1 MRRGEAFIGNL
12 IALSDDGPHG
22 HILPT
27 NRGGVKPPRKPVRK
41 PMAKNITDPRKDFAR
56 WYQDVIREAELADSA
71 PVRGCMVIRPYGFAI
86 WELIRDDL
94 DARFKET
101 GHVNAYFPV
110 FIPQSF
116 IHKEAQHVEGFSPE
130 LAVVT
135 HAGGKQLEEP
145 LVVRPTSETII
156 NHMFS
161 KWIGSYRDLPM
172 LLNQWA
178 NVVRWELRPRAFL
191 RTTEFL
197 WQEGH
202 TAHATEEEAREETM
216 RMLGVY
222 TDFMRQSAAI
232 PVIPGRKTE
241 RERFAGAVDTY
252 TIEAMMGNG
261 WALQGGTSHYLGT
274 NFAKVFDT
282 TFLDRD
288 NQRRYVHQSS
298 WGVST
303 RLVGAVIMAHG
314 DENGLRLPP
323 AIAPVQVVIVPVGM
337 QDPRAPE
344 VMEAAQG
351 LAKDLK
357 ARGVRVRLDDRE
369 NMSPGFKFNHWEV
382 RGVPVRL
389 ELGPRDLDAGQVTSV
404 LRMDGSKFPTPIPRA
419 ADGMKE
425 LLEDIHRRMLRNA
438 EDFREARTYD
448 ADSLDGFR
456 EQLPEKPGFYRVWW
470 DGTSEDEDRI
480 QEQTSATVRC
490 IPLEQPS
497 GKGKC
502 FITGRT
508 TSTRAIL
515 ARAY

>member
-1 MRRGEAFIGNL
+1 
-12 IALSDDGPHG
+12 
-22 HILPT
+22 
-27 NRGGVKPPRKPVRK
+27 
-41 PMAKNITDPRKDFAR
+41 MAKNITSPEKDFAR

-71 PVRGCMVIRPYGFAI
+71 PVRGCMVIRPYGYAI
-86 WELIRDDL
+86 WELMQQDL
-94 DARFKET
+94 DRRFKET
-101 GHVNAYFPV
+101 GHSNAYFPV

-116 IHKEAQHVEGFSPE
+116 INKEAQHVEGFSPE

-202 TAHATEEEAREETM
+202 TAHATEQDAREETM
-216 RMLGVY
+216 RMLQVY
-222 TDFMRQSAAI
+222 TDFMHHMAAV

-252 TIEAMMGNG
+252 TIEALMRNG

-274 NFAKVFDT
+274 NFARVFET
-282 TFLDRD
+282 TFLDQD
-288 NQRRYVHQSS
+288 NQRRFVHQSS

-314 DENGLRLPP
+314 DGNGLRLPP
-323 AIAPVQVVIVPVGM
+323 RIAPVQVVIVPIGL
-337 QDPRAPE
+337 QDPRALE
-344 VMEAAQG
+344 VLNASEA
-351 LAKDLK
+351 LAADLV
-357 ARGVRVRLDDRE
+357 ARGVRAKVDRRD

-382 RGVPVRL
+382 RGVPVRI
-389 ELGPRDLDAGQVTSV
+389 ELGPRDLDAGHGTVVQRNLPGKHPVPLGSMAERIPS
-404 LRMDGSKFPTPIPRA
+404 LLDGIHHQMLQQA
-419 ADGMKE
+419 
-425 LLEDIHRRMLRNA
+425 LE
-438 EDFREARTYD
+438 FREANTHD
-448 ADSLDGFR
+448 VETFDEFR
-456 EQLPEKPGFYRVWW
+456 RLLPERPGLYRVWW
-470 DGTSEDEDRI
+470 DGTAEDENRI
-480 QEQTSATVRC
+480 QEETSATVRC
-490 IPLEQPS
+490 IPLEQT
-497 GKGKC
+497 GEEGKC
-502 FITGRT
+502 FMTGRK

>member
-1 MRRGEAFIGNL
+1 
-12 IALSDDGPHG
+12 
-22 HILPT
+22 
-27 NRGGVKPPRKPVRK
+27 
-41 PMAKNITDPRKDFAR
+41 MAKNITDPGKDYAR

-86 WELIRDDL
+86 WELMKDDL

-101 GHVNAYFPV
+101 GHTNAYFPV

-116 IHKEAQHVEGFSPE
+116 IHREAQHVEGFSPE

-135 HAGGKQLEEP
+135 HAGGRQLEEP

-222 TDFMRQSAAI
+222 TDFMHRTAAI
-232 PVIPGRKTE
+232 PVIPGRKTD

-282 TFLDRD
+282 TFLDRN
-288 NQRRYVHQSS
+288 NQRQYVHQSS

-323 AIAPVQVVIVPVGM
+323 KIAPVQAVVVPVGM

-344 VMEAAQG
+344 VMEAAQA
-351 LAKDLK
+351 LAEDLK

-389 ELGPRDLDAGQVTSV
+389 ELGPRDLEAGQVTAA
-404 LRMDGSKFPTPIPRA
+404 LRIDGSKTRIPLSGA
-419 ADGMKE
+419 VDETKA
-425 LLEDIHRRMLRNA
+425 LLESIQERMLRDA
-438 EDFREARTYD
+438 REFQEARTYE
-448 ADSLDGFR
+448 ADSFDDFMER
-456 EQLPEKPGFYRVWW
+456 LPERPGFYRVWW
-470 DGTSEDEDRI
+470 DGSSDDEARI

-490 IPLEQPS
+490 IPLKQP
-497 GKGKC
+497 GGRGKC
-502 FITGRT
+502 FITGRA
-508 TSTRAIL
+508 TSTTAVL

>member
-1 MRRGEAFIGNL
+1 
-12 IALSDDGPHG
+12 
-22 HILPT
+22 
-27 NRGGVKPPRKPVRK
+27 
-41 PMAKNITDPRKDFAR
+41 MAKNITSPEKDFAR

-71 PVRGCMVIRPYGFAI
+71 PVRGCMVIRPYGYAI
-86 WELIRDDL
+86 WELMQSDL
-94 DARFKET
+94 DRRFKAT
-101 GHVNAYFPV
+101 GHTNAYFPL

-116 IHKEAQHVEGFSPE
+116 INKEAQHVEGFSPE

-135 HAGGKQLEEP
+135 HAGGKLLEEP

-202 TAHATEEEAREETM
+202 TAHATEQEAREETM
-216 RMLGVY
+216 RMLQVY
-222 TDFMRQSAAI
+222 SDFMHQIAAI

-274 NFAKVFDT
+274 NFAKVFET

-288 NQRRYVHQSS
+288 NQRRFVHQSS

-314 DENGLRLPP
+314 DANGLRLPP
-323 AIAPVQVVIVPVGM
+323 RIAPVQAVIIPIGL

-344 VMEAAQG
+344 VMETADA
-351 LAKDLK
+351 LARDLV
-357 ARGVRVRLDDRE
+357 ARGVRASVDGRD

-382 RGVPVRL
+382 RGVPLRI
-389 ELGPRDLDAGQVTSV
+389 ELGPRDLDAAQATLARRNGKE
-404 LRMDGSKFPTPIPRA
+404 KFTLPLEGI
-419 ADGMKE
+419 ADAVPALLDSIHTGM
-425 LLEDIHRRMLRNA
+425 LEEAGR
-438 EDFREARTYD
+438 FRESRTFD
-448 ADSLDGFR
+448 VETFDEFKRL
-456 EQLPEKPGFYRVWW
+456 LPEQPGFYRVWW
-470 DGTSEDEDRI
+470 DGTAEEENRI
-480 QEQTSATVRC
+480 QEETSATVRC
-490 IPLEQPS
+490 IPLDQP
-497 GKGKC
+497 GGEGRC
-502 FITGRT
+502 FISGRKT
-508 TSTRAIL
+508 TTRAIV

>member
-1 MRRGEAFIGNL
+1 
-12 IALSDDGPHG
+12 
-22 HILPT
+22 
-27 NRGGVKPPRKPVRK
+27 
-41 PMAKNITDPRKDFAR
+41 MAKNITNPGSDFAR

-71 PVRGCMVIRPYGFAI
+71 PVRGCMVIRPYGYAI
-86 WELIRDDL
+86 WELMQSDL
-94 DARFKET
+94 DRRFKAT
-101 GHVNAYFPV
+101 GHTNAYFPL

-116 IHKEAQHVEGFSPE
+116 IQKEAQHVEGFSPE

-135 HAGGKQLEEP
+135 HAGGRQLEEP

-202 TAHATEEEAREETM
+202 TAHATEQEAREETM
-216 RMLGVY
+216 RMLSVY
-222 TDFMRQSAAI
+222 SDFMHEVAAV
-232 PVIPGRKTE
+232 PVIPGVKTE
-241 RERFAGAVDTY
+241 KERFAGAVDTY

-274 NFAKVFDT
+274 NFARVFET

-288 NQRRYVHQSS
+288 NQRQFVHQSS

-323 AIAPVQVVIVPVGM
+323 GIAPVQVVIVPIGM
-337 QDPRAPE
+337 QDTRAPE
-344 VMEAAQG
+344 VMDACDSIANELRAA
-351 LAKDLK
+351 
-357 ARGVRVRLDDRE
+357 GVRASVDNRD

-382 RGVPVRL
+382 RGVPLRIEV
-389 ELGPRDLDAGQVTSV
+389 GPRDLDSGHATLAQRNRKEKFSIPLAGLAGRVPA
-404 LRMDGSKFPTPIPRA
+404 LL
-419 ADGMKE
+419 GM
-425 LLEDIHRRMLRNA
+425 IHDQMLA
-438 EDFREARTYD
+438 EATDFRESRTFD
-448 ADSLDGFR
+448 VETFDEFKRLI
-456 EQLPEKPGFYRVWW
+456 PERPGFYRVWW
-470 DGTSEDEDRI
+470 DGSREDENRI
-480 QEQTSATVRC
+480 QEETSATVRC
-490 IPLEQPS
+490 IPLDQPGGVGRCFMS
-497 GKGKC
+497 GRK
-502 FITGRT
+502 

>member
-1 MRRGEAFIGNL
+1 
-12 IALSDDGPHG
+12 
-22 HILPT
+22 
-27 NRGGVKPPRKPVRK
+27 
-41 PMAKNITDPRKDFAR
+41 MAKNITSPETDFAR

-71 PVRGCMVIRPYGFAI
+71 PVRGCMVIRPYGYAI
-86 WELIRDDL
+86 WELMQSDL
-94 DARFKET
+94 DGRFKAT
-101 GHVNAYFPV
+101 GHTNAYFPL

-116 IHKEAQHVEGFSPE
+116 INREAQHVEGFSPE

-202 TAHATEEEAREETM
+202 TAHATEQEAREETM
-216 RMLGVY
+216 RMLSVY
-222 TDFMRQSAAI
+222 SDFMREMAAV
-232 PVIPGRKTE
+232 PVIPGVKTE
-241 RERFAGAVDTY
+241 KERFAGAVDTY

-274 NFAKVFDT
+274 NFARVFET

-288 NQRRYVHQSS
+288 NQRQFVHQSS

-314 DENGLRLPP
+314 DANGLRLPP
-323 AIAPVQVVIVPVGM
+323 RIAPVQVVIIPIGM
-337 QDPRAPE
+337 QDPRAPQ
-344 VMEAAQG
+344 VMEACEAIVKE
-351 LAKDLK
+351 LLSM
-357 ARGVRVRLDDRE
+357 GVRASVDSRD

-382 RGVPVRL
+382 RGVPLRI
-389 ELGPRDLDAGQVTSV
+389 EIGPRDLDAGHATLAQ
-404 LRMDGSKFPTPIPRA
+404 RNRKEKFTLPLSELTGKIPA
-419 ADGMKE
+419 
-425 LLEDIHRRMLRNA
+425 LLNDIHDQMLKEA
-438 EDFREARTYD
+438 TDFRESRTFD
-448 ADSLDGFR
+448 VETFEEFKRLI
-456 EQLPEKPGFYRVWW
+456 PEKPGFYRVWW
-470 DGTSEDEDRI
+470 DGSREDENRI
-480 QEQTSATVRC
+480 QEETSATVRC
-490 IPLEQPS
+490 IPLEQP
-497 GKGKC
+497 GGEGMC
-502 FITGRT
+502 FMTGRR

>member
-1 MRRGEAFIGNL
+1 
-12 IALSDDGPHG
+12 
-22 HILPT
+22 
-27 NRGGVKPPRKPVRK
+27 
-41 PMAKNITDPRKDFAR
+41 MAKNITSPEKDFAR

-71 PVRGCMVIRPYGFAI
+71 PVRGCMVIRPYGYAI
-86 WELIRDDL
+86 WELMQQDL
-94 DARFKET
+94 DRRFKET
-101 GHVNAYFPV
+101 GHSNAYFPV

-116 IHKEAQHVEGFSPE
+116 INKEAQHVEGFSPE

-202 TAHATEEEAREETM
+202 TAHATEQDAREETM
-216 RMLGVY
+216 RMLQVY
-222 TDFMRQSAAI
+222 TDFMHHMAAV

-252 TIEAMMGNG
+252 TIEALMRNG

-274 NFAKVFDT
+274 NFARVFET
-282 TFLDRD
+282 TFLDQD
-288 NQRRYVHQSS
+288 NQRRFVHQSS

-314 DENGLRLPP
+314 DGNGLRLPP
-323 AIAPVQVVIVPVGM
+323 RIAPVQVVIVPIGL
-337 QDPRAPE
+337 QDPRARE
-344 VMEAAQG
+344 VLDASEA
-351 LAKDLK
+351 LAADLV
-357 ARGVRVRLDDRE
+357 ARGVRALVDGRD

-382 RGVPVRL
+382 RGVPVRI
-389 ELGPRDLDAGQVTSV
+389 ELGPRDLDAGQGTVV
-404 LRMDGSKFPTPIPRA
+404 Q
-419 ADGMKE
+419 
-425 LLEDIHRRMLRNA
+425 RNA
-438 EDFREARTYD
+438 PGKNPVPLGSIAERIPSLLDGIHHQMLQQALEFREANTHD
-448 ADSLDGFR
+448 VETFEEFR
-456 EQLPEKPGFYRVWW
+456 RLLPERPGLYRVWW
-470 DGTSEDEDRI
+470 DGTAEDEDRI
-480 QEQTSATVRC
+480 QEETSATVRC
-490 IPLEQPS
+490 IPLEQT
-497 GKGKC
+497 GEEGKC
-502 FITGRT
+502 FMTGRKT
-508 TSTRAIL
+508 TTRAIL

>member
-1 MRRGEAFIGNL
+1 
-12 IALSDDGPHG
+12 
-22 HILPT
+22 
-27 NRGGVKPPRKPVRK
+27 
-41 PMAKNITDPRKDFAR
+41 MAKNITNPETDFAR

-71 PVRGCMVIRPYGFAI
+71 PVRGCMVIRPYGYAI
-86 WELIRDDL
+86 WELMQSDL
-94 DARFKET
+94 DGRFKAT
-101 GHVNAYFPV
+101 GHTNAYFPL

-116 IHKEAQHVEGFSPE
+116 IQKEAQHVEGFSPE

-202 TAHATEEEAREETM
+202 TAHATEQEAREETM
-216 RMLGVY
+216 RMLKVY
-222 TDFMRQSAAI
+222 SDFMHEMAAV
-232 PVIPGRKTE
+232 PVIPGVKTE
-241 RERFAGAVDTY
+241 KERFAGAVDTY

-274 NFAKVFDT
+274 NFARVFET

-288 NQRRYVHQSS
+288 NQRQFVHQSS

-314 DENGLRLPP
+314 DANGLRLPP
-323 AIAPVQVVIVPVGM
+323 RIAPVQAVIIPIGM
-337 QDPRAPE
+337 QDPRASQ
-344 VMEAAQG
+344 VMEACDA
-351 LAKDLK
+351 LAKELQSM
-357 ARGVRVRLDDRE
+357 GVRASVDSRD

-382 RGVPVRL
+382 RGVPLRI
-389 ELGPRDLDAGQVTSV
+389 EIGPRDLDAGHATLAQ
-404 LRMDGSKFPTPIPRA
+404 RNRKEKFTLPLA
-419 ADGMKE
+419 E
-425 LLEDIHRRMLRNA
+425 LTGKVPALLNDIHDQMLREA
-438 EDFREARTYD
+438 ADFRESRTFD
-448 ADSLDGFR
+448 VDTFEEFKRLI
-456 EQLPEKPGFYRVWW
+456 PEKPGFYRVWW
-470 DGTSEDEDRI
+470 DGSREDENRI
-480 QEQTSATVRC
+480 QEETSATVRC
-490 IPLEQPS
+490 IPLEQP
-497 GKGKC
+497 GGEGKC
-502 FITGRT
+502 FMSGRR

>member
-1 MRRGEAFIGNL
+1 
-12 IALSDDGPHG
+12 
-22 HILPT
+22 
-27 NRGGVKPPRKPVRK
+27 
-41 PMAKNITDPRKDFAR
+41 MAKNITNPETDFAR

-71 PVRGCMVIRPYGFAI
+71 PVRGCMVIRPYGYAI
-86 WELIRDDL
+86 WELMQSDL
-94 DARFKET
+94 DGRFKAT
-101 GHVNAYFPV
+101 GHTNAYFPL

-116 IHKEAQHVEGFSPE
+116 IQKEAQHVEGFSPE

-202 TAHATEEEAREETM
+202 TAHATEQEAREETM
-216 RMLGVY
+216 RMLKVY
-222 TDFMRQSAAI
+222 SDFMHEMAAV
-232 PVIPGRKTE
+232 PVIPGVKTE
-241 RERFAGAVDTY
+241 KERFAGAVDTY

-274 NFAKVFDT
+274 NFARVFET

-288 NQRRYVHQSS
+288 NQRQFVHQSS

-314 DENGLRLPP
+314 DANGLRLPP
-323 AIAPVQVVIVPVGM
+323 RIAPVQVVIIPIGM
-337 QDPRAPE
+337 QDPRASR
-344 VMEAAQG
+344 VMEACDT
-351 LAKDLK
+351 LAKELQSI
-357 ARGVRVRLDDRE
+357 GVRISVDSRD
-369 NMSPGFKFNHWEV
+369 NMSPGFKFNYWEV
-382 RGVPVRL
+382 RGVPMRI
-389 ELGPRDLDAGQVTSV
+389 EIGPRDLDAGHATLAQ
-404 LRMDGSKFPTPIPRA
+404 RNRKEKFTLPLS
-419 ADGMKE
+419 E
-425 LLEDIHRRMLRNA
+425 LTGKVPALLNDIHDQMLREA
-438 EDFREARTYD
+438 TDLRENRTYD
-448 ADSLDGFR
+448 VETFDEFKRLI
-456 EQLPEKPGFYRVWW
+456 PEKPGFYRVWW
-470 DGTSEDEDRI
+470 DGSREDENRI
-480 QEQTSATVRC
+480 QEETSATVRC
-490 IPLEQPS
+490 IPLEQP
-497 GKGKC
+497 GGDGKC
-502 FITGRT
+502 FMSGRR

>member
-1 MRRGEAFIGNL
+1 
-12 IALSDDGPHG
+12 
-22 HILPT
+22 
-27 NRGGVKPPRKPVRK
+27 
-41 PMAKNITDPRKDFAR
+41 MAKNITSPETDFAR

-71 PVRGCMVIRPYGFAI
+71 PVRGCMVIRPYGYAI
-86 WELIRDDL
+86 WELMQRDL
-94 DARFKET
+94 DGRFKAT
-101 GHVNAYFPV
+101 GHTNAYFPL

-116 IHKEAQHVEGFSPE
+116 IQKEAQHVEGFSPE

-202 TAHATEEEAREETM
+202 TAHATEQEAREETM

-222 TDFMRQSAAI
+222 SDFMREMAAV
-232 PVIPGRKTE
+232 PVIPGVKTE
-241 RERFAGAVDTY
+241 KERFAGAVDTY

-274 NFAKVFDT
+274 NFARVFET

-288 NQRRYVHQSS
+288 NQRQFVHQSS

-303 RLVGAVIMAHG
+303 RLVGALIMAHG
-314 DENGLRLPP
+314 DANGLRLPP
-323 AIAPVQVVIVPVGM
+323 RLAPVQVVIIPIGM
-337 QDPRAPE
+337 QDPRASQ
-344 VMEAAQG
+344 VMEASEAM
-351 LAKDLK
+351 AKELLSM
-357 ARGVRVRLDDRE
+357 GVRASVDSRD

-382 RGVPVRL
+382 RGVPLRI
-389 ELGPRDLDAGQVTSV
+389 EIGPRDLDAGHATLAQ
-404 LRMDGSKFPTPIPRA
+404 RNRKEKFTLPLAELTGKIPA
-419 ADGMKE
+419 LLNGIHDQMLKE
-425 LLEDIHRRMLRNA
+425 A
-438 EDFREARTYD
+438 TDFREGRTFD
-448 ADSLDGFR
+448 VDTFDEFKRLI
-456 EQLPEKPGFYRVWW
+456 PEKPGFYRVWW
-470 DGTSEDEDRI
+470 DGSREDENRI
-480 QEQTSATVRC
+480 QEETSATVRC
-490 IPLEQPS
+490 IPLEQP
-497 GKGKC
+497 GGEGEC
-502 FITGRT
+502 FMTGRK

>member
-1 MRRGEAFIGNL
+1 LASFLAKSLWIPGARSIR
-12 IALSDDGPHG
+12 
-22 HILPT
+22 T
-27 NRGGVKPPRKPVRK
+27 PR
-41 PMAKNITDPRKDFAR
+41 AKNITNPETDFAR

-71 PVRGCMVIRPYGFAI
+71 PVRGCMVIRPYGYAI
-86 WELIRDDL
+86 WELMQSDL
-94 DARFKET
+94 DGRFKAT
-101 GHVNAYFPV
+101 GHTNAYFPL

-116 IHKEAQHVEGFSPE
+116 IQKEAQHVEGFSPE

-202 TAHATEEEAREETM
+202 TAHATEQEAREETM
-216 RMLGVY
+216 RMLKVY
-222 TDFMRQSAAI
+222 SDFMHEMAAV
-232 PVIPGRKTE
+232 PVIPGVKTE
-241 RERFAGAVDTY
+241 KERFAGAVDTY

-274 NFAKVFDT
+274 NFARVFET

-288 NQRRYVHQSS
+288 NQRQFVHQSS

-314 DENGLRLPP
+314 DANGLRLPP
-323 AIAPVQVVIVPVGM
+323 RIAPVQAVIIPIGM
-337 QDPRAPE
+337 QDPRASQ
-344 VMEAAQG
+344 VMEACDA
-351 LAKDLK
+351 LAKELQSM
-357 ARGVRVRLDDRE
+357 GVRASVDSRD

-382 RGVPVRL
+382 RGVPLRI
-389 ELGPRDLDAGQVTSV
+389 EIGPRDLDAGHATLAQ
-404 LRMDGSKFPTPIPRA
+404 RNRKEKFTLPLA
-419 ADGMKE
+419 E
-425 LLEDIHRRMLRNA
+425 LTGKVPALLNDIHDQMLREA
-438 EDFREARTYD
+438 ADFRESRTFD
-448 ADSLDGFR
+448 VDTFEEFKRLI
-456 EQLPEKPGFYRVWW
+456 PEKPGFYRVWW
-470 DGTSEDEDRI
+470 DGSREDENRI
-480 QEQTSATVRC
+480 QEETSATVRC
-490 IPLEQPS
+490 IPLEQP
-497 GKGKC
+497 GGEGKC
-502 FITGRT
+502 FMSGRR